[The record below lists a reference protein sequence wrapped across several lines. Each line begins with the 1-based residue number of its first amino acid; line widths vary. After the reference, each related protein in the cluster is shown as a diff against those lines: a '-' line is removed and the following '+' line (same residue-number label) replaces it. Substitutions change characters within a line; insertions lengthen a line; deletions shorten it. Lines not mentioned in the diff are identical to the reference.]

1 MISHWL
7 LLGSYANFVSLV
19 SFMNDPIFAAPRR
32 QEGFASEKQKLL
44 EDCRRRLSK
53 MATFSKGERDVF
65 VATKTTAGNKSM
77 TSNQS
82 SWHKW
87 KLGRIVWLWHIQFAG
102 LFVGTCISR
111 KYLENLWEVVKTWN
125 FSIPWNYQKVVGST
139 SFHWTALVDVRQA
152 PRCPSANERA
162 KLSWSNLTFVSVSQ
176 GTVGWMDLKILP
188 AWISYLK
195 LSAHPDLIHYVAIKC
210 RPYGGDVWRWSQRKK
225 EVRKKLCNI
234 DSRSN
239 SRSMNWA
246 PGCAAMIRVPVSLG
260 GTAEPRMMWF
270 IYGRCKG
277 ACFSNRMW
285 PAWIL
290 WSRGHSPD
298 KKDRGKS
305 EVVSIS

>member
-111 KYLENLWEVVKTWN
+111 SYLEQLWEVVQMWN
-125 FSIPWNYQKVVGST
+125 FNMPWNYQKAVWLHFFSLNCTGWCQV
-139 SFHWTALVDVRQA
+139 
-152 PRCPSANERA
+152 SAQM
-162 KLSWSNLTFVSVSQ
+162 S
-176 GTVGWMDLKILP
+176 
-188 AWISYLK
+188 
-195 LSAHPDLIHYVAIKC
+195 KC
-210 RPYGGDVWRWSQRKK
+210 QR
-225 EVRKKLCNI
+225 
-234 DSRSN
+234 
-239 SRSMNWA
+239 
-246 PGCAAMIRVPVSLG
+246 
-260 GTAEPRMMWF
+260 
-270 IYGRCKG
+270 
-277 ACFSNRMW
+277 
-285 PAWIL
+285 
-290 WSRGHSPD
+290 
-298 KKDRGKS
+298 KS
-305 EVVSIS
+305 EVELEQLDICFSFPVDSWLNGFENTASMNKLLEAFSSSRPHSLCSHQMPSLWRRRLALISAQERSAQEALQHRQQIQQQVNELGPGLCCYDQGPGQFGRNCRAQNDVIHLRKV